1 MKIIHEKQFKTQ
13 GTNKGLPVI
22 EILLGDRDNNLLI
35 WGFYDLGQNIQSAIS
50 RPNDQT
56 YKK

>member
-13 GTNKGLPVI
+13 GTNKGLPGI
-22 EILLGDRDNNLLI
+22 EFLLGDRDDNLLI
-35 WGFYDLGQNIQSAIS
+35 WRLYNLGQNIQRAIDATD
-50 RPNDQT
+50 NQT